1 MSRERL
7 TRRAADGSI
16 PYPGMVG
23 NEDRQFKKMD
33 EYSNFKQEVNHELPD
48 NRTEWKDNPRDEIG
62 FGEAKEQTGVSD
74 KLKHTVAGVRQ
85 AASKAVKLAVL
96 LLGEKADES
105 TLETQA
111 RAFMAMG
118 PEELDATLD
127 RFASTEHLYVANGEE
142 DEDEDKEEK
151 EEKEASE
158 VVAEDKEEDE
168 KEVSAADKLA
178 DLQSQIATLQSSFE
192 KKAEEEEEEKEV
204 IESSDKIAELEAQLA
219 SFKEFAAKGAIPPQ
233 FLENIKEKKDDK
245 KDEKE
250 SSEVI
255 ADKVIAEEVSAGKID
270 PEMDEESDN
279 DDDKIGSVESGLDV
293 ELNSV
298 VADYENAPESEAT
311 LASIFDDNTPSQ
323 DDLNKLASSKEGIKS
338 LGGQPKVASSADAE
352 KNIGSIWDDAPDVSS
367 VFQ

>member
-23 NEDRQFKKMD
+23 NEDRKFKKMD

-48 NRTEWKDNPRDEIG
+48 NRTEWEDNPRDEVG
-62 FGEAKEQTGVSD
+62 FGIPKEQTGVKES
-74 KLKHTVAGVRQ
+74 LKHTVAGVRQ

-96 LLGEKADES
+96 LLGEKADEA

-118 PEELDATLD
+118 PDELDATLD
-127 RFASTEHLYVANGEE
+127 RFASTEHLYVAKEE
-142 DEDEDKEEK
+142 VEEVEEEK
-151 EEKEASE
+151 EEVK
-158 VVAEDKEEDE
+158 
-168 KEVSAADKLA
+168 
-178 DLQSQIATLQSSFE
+178 
-192 KKAEEEEEEKEV
+192 
-204 IESSDKIAELEAQLA
+204 ESSDKLAELQSEIDTLQASFEKQAEEVEEEVEEVKESSDKVAELEAQLA
-219 SFKEFAAKGAIPPQ
+219 SFKEFAAKGEVPPQ
-233 FLENIKEKKDDK
+233 FLENIKEKKEEK
-245 KDEKE
+245 EEKE
-250 SSEVI
+250 SSETV
-255 ADKVIAEEVSAGKID
+255 AEEVSEEVEEEKEAGTID
-270 PEMDEESDN
+270 PEMDEESDK
-279 DDDKIGSVESGLDV
+279 DDDKIGSVDSGLDV

-298 VADYENAPESEAT
+298 VADYENAPEGEET
-311 LASIFDDNTPSQ
+311 LASIFDDSTPSQ

-338 LGGQPKVASSADAE
+338 LGGQPKVASSKDAE